1 MEVFFVER
9 QHELCHS
16 FTMIHR
22 TGTGNLWTSVDINV
36 FHDKTVKSF
45 GGECL
50 SGKAQHEQVRFQQ
63 VSQLR
68 NRIDLH
74 LNQAPKLR
82 NPILIAGLPDS
93 GRVAKIVLDH
103 LIKTLKALPLGY
115 LYSDYLPP
123 RLLLGT
129 DGTPDLMKH
138 EFYYWLNDRDA
149 GDLVLYTGDA
159 QPILPEGA
167 FRLSEAVVSL
177 AEKLGVHTVMTV
189 GAFITGKIAENPKVY
204 GAASELGLVRELQ
217 SLDVNIIDSG
227 AVTWMNGLIPGLAKV
242 RNLKGV
248 FLSGETSGFMVDPRA
263 AVVILK
269 VLTRK
274 LGLQIDMRELED
286 QAKEIESALKRAVDK
301 ANPQPADSSEYIG

>member
-1 MEVFFVER
+1 M
-9 QHELCHS
+9 
-16 FTMIHR
+16 
-22 TGTGNLWTSVDINV
+22 
-36 FHDKTVKSF
+36 
-45 GGECL
+45 
-50 SGKAQHEQVRFQQ
+50 
-63 VSQLR
+63 R

-74 LNQAPKLR
+74 MNEAPKLR

-123 RLLLGT
+123 RLLLGV

-138 EFYYWLNDRDA
+138 EFYYWINNQVAD
-149 GDLVLYTGDA
+149 DLVLYTGDA

-167 FRLSEAVVSL
+167 FRLSEAVVDL
-177 AEKLGVHTVMTV
+177 AQRLGVHTVVTV

-204 GAASELGLVRELQ
+204 GAASEAGLVKELQ
-217 SLDVNIIDSG
+217 SLDVNIIDRG

-263 AVVILK
+263 AVVILR

-274 LGLQIDMRELED
+274 LGLQIDMKELED
-286 QAKEIESALKRAVDK
+286 QAREIEAALKKAGDK
-301 ANPQPADSSEYIG
+301 INAPPSDSSEYIG